1 MSFIRK
7 VKIGNRIYLSEVE
20 NKRINGKVVQ
30 KHIRYVGKE
39 ADGKTI
45 QSSSISNLQ
54 IEQVKIYGPLLILNH
69 IAQEIHLPALLG
81 KYGKEILSM
90 VFAHCLDYKS
100 INQMS
105 EWFER
110 TDLNMLL
117 GLEWVTEARLLQ
129 ALDHLE
135 SMNAVQL
142 QKTIFESVKTQYDI
156 DDKGVVYDVTNTYL
170 YGKKCP
176 FAKEGKDKEGVKGRP
191 LLQIGLG
198 VTHKHGVPILHKIF
212 DGNVHDARTFADIIT
227 SLYEFHITDGLI
239 VFDRGITSKSNQTEI
254 EKLSWKVVCGVPIKE
269 SLKRFLRPIIADT
282 EFVNYKNRVRLNKTI
297 FYIVVKPY
305 TLGEVKGTI
314 AICFNEQQR
323 KDLRESR
330 YDDLREAQRL
340 LAQSKTIK
348 SGLEK
353 YFDSKTK
360 KLLLKEVEKAEEFN
374 GYSVIFTTAQ
384 LTKEEIVK
392 MYFDKDVVEKAFH
405 SLKGVVGIQPIRHWL
420 ADRVSA
426 HVFLCYIAYLLL
438 TLLKLRLTKLDISPV
453 EALRELESMYKVY
466 MRDSKKD
473 FKISRTVTL
482 SKKQEEI
489 IACVDR
495 ILLKNL

>member
-1 MSFIRK
+1 
-7 VKIGNRIYLSEVE
+7 
-20 NKRINGKVVQ
+20 
-30 KHIRYVGKE
+30 
-39 ADGKTI
+39 
-45 QSSSISNLQ
+45 
-54 IEQVKIYGPLLILNH
+54 
-69 IAQEIHLPALLG
+69 
-81 KYGKEILSM
+81 
-90 VFAHCLDYKS
+90 
-100 INQMS
+100 MS

-117 GLEWVTEARLLQ
+117 DLELVTEARLLQ

-156 DDKGVVYDVTNTYL
+156 DDKGIVYDVTNTYL

-212 DGNVHDARTFADIIT
+212 DGNVHDARTFADSIT

-239 VFDRGITSKSNQTEI
+239 VFDRGITSKSNQIEI

-282 EFVNYKNRVRLNKTI
+282 EFVSYKNRVRLNKTV

-330 YDDLREAQRL
+330 YDDIREAQRL

-353 YFDSKTK
+353 YFDSKTQ

-426 HVFLCYIAYLLL
+426 HVFFA
-438 TLLKLRLTKLDISPV
+438 TW
-453 EALRELESMYKVY
+453 
-466 MRDSKKD
+466 
-473 FKISRTVTL
+473 
-482 SKKQEEI
+482 
-489 IACVDR
+489 R
-495 ILLKNL
+495 IYY

>member
-1 MSFIRK
+1 
-7 VKIGNRIYLSEVE
+7 
-20 NKRINGKVVQ
+20 
-30 KHIRYVGKE
+30 
-39 ADGKTI
+39 
-45 QSSSISNLQ
+45 
-54 IEQVKIYGPLLILNH
+54 
-69 IAQEIHLPALLG
+69 
-81 KYGKEILSM
+81 
-90 VFAHCLDYKS
+90 
-100 INQMS
+100 
-105 EWFER
+105 
-110 TDLNMLL
+110 MLR
-117 GLEWVTEARLLQ
+117 GDR
-129 ALDHLE
+129 
-135 SMNAVQL
+135 S
-142 QKTIFESVKTQYDI
+142 Y
-156 DDKGVVYDVTNTYL
+156 
-170 YGKKCP
+170 
-176 FAKEGKDKEGVKGRP
+176 
-191 LLQIGLG
+191 
-198 VTHKHGVPILHKIF
+198 KHGVPILEKIC
-212 DGNVHDARTFADIIT
+212 DGNVQDSRTFADIIT

-239 VFDRGITSKSNQTEI
+239 VFDRGITSKSNQIEI

-282 EFVNYKNRVRLNKTI
+282 EFVSYKNRVRLNKTV

-330 YDDLREAQRL
+330 YDDLREAHRL